1 MTDFDQADCTLS
13 QPRRSQTTTPLQAL
27 TMMNHSFTLDMAAS
41 LADRAVSETGGS
53 VDEQINR
60 VFELA
65 FQRLPGREEQTR
77 SRMAV
82 EKHGLKALCRA
93 IINTSELIYLD

>member
-1 MTDFDQADCTLS
+1 MTDFDQADCTPSTTSFADDDAVASFDYDEPFLYVGHGCLS
-13 QPRRSQTTTPLQAL
+13 
-27 TMMNHSFTLDMAAS
+27 
-41 LADRAVSETGGS
+41 ADRAVSETGGS

-82 EKHGLKALCRA
+82 EKHGLVRFAGR
-93 IINTSELIYLD
+93 S